1 MPLLLAGGVCWAA
14 GVAGVRALVVLPEFA
29 AGAGAGLAAGV
40 GADDDAGAVATGV
53 RALEVLPLLP
63 AAAGAVP
70 VLLVAV
76 GVLAVAG
83 VASAV
88 AFAL

>member
-14 GVAGVRALVVLPEFA
+14 GVAGVRALVVLPEF

-70 VLLVAV
+70 VLLVAA